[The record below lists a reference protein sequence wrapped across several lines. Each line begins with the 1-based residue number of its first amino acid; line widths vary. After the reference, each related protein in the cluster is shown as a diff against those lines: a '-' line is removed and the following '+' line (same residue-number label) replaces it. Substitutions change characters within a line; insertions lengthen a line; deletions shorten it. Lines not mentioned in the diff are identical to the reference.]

1 MPVFSSSSS
10 YRRPFSKATRRGYD
24 LQDCAFGSIYRW
36 IVRLTAGSLL
46 SQLTEDE
53 LRIWITVLN
62 HGEAPSDEDLE
73 EVIETLDNYR
83 EEMGA
88 EGTEGVLELSD
99 FLLVTF
105 DYYLAMGAARMRA
118 LYIDLLLT

>member
-1 MPVFSSSSS
+1 MGMSSGS
-10 YRRPFSKATRRGYD
+10 D
-24 LQDCAFGSIYRW
+24 LNTKYHSAERIEE
-36 IVRLTAGSLL
+36 LL
-46 SQLTEDE
+46 RMCGFVWD
-53 LRIWITVLN
+53 N
-62 HGEAPSDEDLE
+62 EDLE